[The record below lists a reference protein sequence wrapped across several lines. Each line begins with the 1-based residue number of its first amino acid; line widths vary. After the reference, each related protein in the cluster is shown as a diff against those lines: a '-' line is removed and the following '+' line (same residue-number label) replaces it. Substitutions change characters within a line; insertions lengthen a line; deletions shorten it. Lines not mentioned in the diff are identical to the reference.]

1 MGQKVNP
8 IGNRLGII
16 KGWDSSW
23 YGGNDYAKNLA
34 EDAKIRRYLR
44 ERLSN
49 AGVSRIVIE
58 RTLKLVTVT
67 IHTSRPGTIIGRG
80 GQEVDLLRS
89 ELSKLTK
96 KELNDV
102 QVNIFEIKRP
112 ELDAYL
118 VAKNI
123 AHQLAGRASFRRAM
137 KMAVASSMRAG
148 AEGIK
153 IQIAGRV
160 GGAEMARTET
170 VKEGRIPLHTFRADI
185 DYALAEALTKVGII
199 GVKVWIF
206 RGEVYGRRDLSPN
219 FGLTQT
225 NAAQGNR
232 GGRSNRGGGRADN
245 NRREREMLQPKKTKF
260 RKQQKGRMK
269 GIAHRGHQLA
279 FGSFGI
285 KTLEQAWLTG
295 RQIEAARQAVTRYM
309 KREGQI
315 WIRVFPDKPV
325 TSKPAEVRMG
335 KGKGAPEG
343 FVAPVTPGR
352 IIIEADG
359 VPLEVAREALRLAAQ
374 KLPVVTKFV
383 IRRDYTENSEVFVR

>member
-160 GGAEMARTET
+160 
-170 VKEGRIPLHTFRADI
+170 KEGRIPLHTFRADI

-245 NRREREMLQPKKTKF
+245 NRRGG
-260 RKQQKGRMK
+260 GR
-269 GIAHRGHQLA
+269 
-279 FGSFGI
+279 
-285 KTLEQAWLTG
+285 
-295 RQIEAARQAVTRYM
+295 AARAGDR
-309 KREGQI
+309 
-315 WIRVFPDKPV
+315 
-325 TSKPAEVRMG
+325 
-335 KGKGAPEG
+335 
-343 FVAPVTPGR
+343 
-352 IIIEADG
+352 
-359 VPLEVAREALRLAAQ
+359 
-374 KLPVVTKFV
+374 
-383 IRRDYTENSEVFVR
+383 

>member
-67 IHTSRPGTIIGRG
+67 IHTSRPGSIIGRG

-245 NRREREMLQPKKTKF
+245 NRRGG
-260 RKQQKGRMK
+260 GR
-269 GIAHRGHQLA
+269 
-279 FGSFGI
+279 
-285 KTLEQAWLTG
+285 
-295 RQIEAARQAVTRYM
+295 AARGGDR
-309 KREGQI
+309 
-315 WIRVFPDKPV
+315 
-325 TSKPAEVRMG
+325 
-335 KGKGAPEG
+335 
-343 FVAPVTPGR
+343 
-352 IIIEADG
+352 
-359 VPLEVAREALRLAAQ
+359 
-374 KLPVVTKFV
+374 
-383 IRRDYTENSEVFVR
+383 

>member
-23 YGGNDYAKNLA
+23 YGGNNYAENLA
-34 EDAKIRRYLR
+34 QDAKIRSYLR
-44 ERLSN
+44 ERFDKS
-49 AGVSRIVIE
+49 GVSKIVIE

-67 IHTSRPGTIIGRG
+67 IHTARPGSIIGRG
-80 GQEVDLLRS
+80 GQEVDSLRG

-102 QVNIFEIKRP
+102 QVNIFEVKRP

-123 AHQLAGRASFRRAM
+123 AHQLEGRASFRRAM
-137 KMAVASSMRAG
+137 KMAVAATMRTG

-153 IQIAGRV
+153 VQIAGRV

-185 DYALAEALTKVGII
+185 DYALAEAMTKVGII

-219 FGLTQT
+219 FGMNSQT
-225 NAAQGNR
+225 GSQNRGSR
-232 GGRSNRGGGRADN
+232 GGRLDN
-245 NRREREMLQPKKTKF
+245 NRRAGNRA
-260 RKQQKGRMK
+260 GR
-269 GIAHRGHQLA
+269 GEH
-279 FGSFGI
+279 
-285 KTLEQAWLTG
+285 
-295 RQIEAARQAVTRYM
+295 
-309 KREGQI
+309 
-315 WIRVFPDKPV
+315 
-325 TSKPAEVRMG
+325 
-335 KGKGAPEG
+335 
-343 FVAPVTPGR
+343 
-352 IIIEADG
+352 
-359 VPLEVAREALRLAAQ
+359 
-374 KLPVVTKFV
+374 
-383 IRRDYTENSEVFVR
+383 

>member
-123 AHQLAGRASFRRAM
+123 
-137 KMAVASSMRAG
+137 
-148 AEGIK
+148 
-153 IQIAGRV
+153 QIAGRV

-245 NRREREMLQPKKTKF
+245 NRRGG
-260 RKQQKGRMK
+260 GR
-269 GIAHRGHQLA
+269 
-279 FGSFGI
+279 
-285 KTLEQAWLTG
+285 
-295 RQIEAARQAVTRYM
+295 AARGGDR
-309 KREGQI
+309 
-315 WIRVFPDKPV
+315 
-325 TSKPAEVRMG
+325 
-335 KGKGAPEG
+335 
-343 FVAPVTPGR
+343 
-352 IIIEADG
+352 
-359 VPLEVAREALRLAAQ
+359 
-374 KLPVVTKFV
+374 
-383 IRRDYTENSEVFVR
+383 

>member
-23 YGGNDYAKNLA
+23 YGGNNYAKNLA
-34 EDAKIRRYLR
+34 EDAKIRAYLR

-153 IQIAGRV
+153 VQIAGRV

-219 FGLTQT
+219 FGQTQQ
-225 NAAQGNR
+225 NVAQGNR
-232 GGRSNRGGGRADN
+232 GGGRSNRGGGRSDN
-245 NRREREMLQPKKTKF
+245 NRRSG
-260 RKQQKGRMK
+260 GR
-269 GIAHRGHQLA
+269 ATRG
-279 FGSFGI
+279 GD
-285 KTLEQAWLTG
+285 
-295 RQIEAARQAVTRYM
+295 R
-309 KREGQI
+309 
-315 WIRVFPDKPV
+315 
-325 TSKPAEVRMG
+325 
-335 KGKGAPEG
+335 
-343 FVAPVTPGR
+343 
-352 IIIEADG
+352 
-359 VPLEVAREALRLAAQ
+359 
-374 KLPVVTKFV
+374 
-383 IRRDYTENSEVFVR
+383 